1 MKTTLDENSIQDV
14 LHDLDQ
20 ANHQLARN
28 YPGETSRRQPVHT
41 IYGGAHLFKFDTAA
55 KMGRI
60 ALKSLQDYA
69 PNFVILA
76 QCLQIPGYD
85 SLPIDELEIAE
96 LVKRVK
102 ESGQDPIHRSIWLAH
117 TVYERIL
124 HKLETE
130 PVEDFRLDFEDGFGN
145 RPDAEE
151 DEVAIE
157 SAKAVA
163 RGMREGTI
171 PPYIGIRIKPF
182 NSECSR
188 RGIRTLDLFLGSLIQ
203 ETNGQLPENFVV
215 TLPKVEIPQQV
226 SALVSLF
233 EKMEDEHGLKH
244 GSLEM
249 EIMIET
255 TQSIFDAQGRATVR
269 LLTEAAK
276 GRCIGAH
283 FGTYDYTASCSVTA
297 QHQQMDNP
305 VCDFARH
312 VMKVALGGS
321 GIFLSDGATNVMP
334 VGPHRPQDTQPLTPR
349 QIEENINIVQRAW
362 KLDYDHIQHSLSHAY
377 YQGWDLHPHQIPIRY
392 AACYTFFLEGFQAAA
407 TRLRNFME
415 KAAQATLTDDVF
427 DDAATGQGLLNYFL
441 RALNCGA
448 ISEKEVEQTGLS
460 LEEIRSRSFLK
471 ILENR
476 RSQSKG

>member
-1 MKTTLDENSIQDV
+1 MKTTLNENAIQDILQALDKANSV
-14 LHDLDQ
+14 LAKQ
-20 ANHQLARN
+20 
-28 YPGETSRRQPVHT
+28 YPGETARRQPVHT

-60 ALKSLQDYA
+60 AIKSLQDYA

-76 QCLQIPGYD
+76 QCLQIPGYE
-85 SLPIDELEIAE
+85 SLPTDELEIAN
-96 LVKRVK
+96 LVQSIK
-102 ESGQDPIHRSIWLAH
+102 ESEEIPNHRPIWLAH

-124 HKLETE
+124 HKLQTE

-151 DEVAIE
+151 DEVAIQ
-157 SAKAVA
+157 AARAVA
-163 RGMREGTI
+163 QGMREGTI

-182 NSECSR
+182 NAECSR
-188 RGIRTLDLFLGSLIQ
+188 RGIRTLDLFMASLI
-203 ETNGQLPENFVV
+203 EATDGKLPQNFVV
-215 TLPKVEIPQQV
+215 TLPKVEIPEQV
-226 SALVSLF
+226 STLVSLF
-233 EKMEDEHGLKH
+233 EKIEKEHGLAA
-244 GSLEM
+244 GTLEM

-255 TQSIFDAQGRATVR
+255 TQSIFDSEGRATVR
-269 LLTEAAK
+269 HLTNAAN

-321 GIFLSDGATNVMP
+321 GIFLSDGATNQMP
-334 VGPHRPQDTQPLTPR
+334 VGPHRPGEGHSLTPR
-349 QIEENINIVQRAW
+349 QIEENIRIVQRAW
-362 KLDYDHIQHSLSHAY
+362 KLDYDHIQHSLIHAY

-427 DDAATGQGLLNYFL
+427 DDAATGQGLLNYFI

-448 ISEKEVEQTGLS
+448 ISETEVAQTGLT
-460 LEEIRSRSFLK
+460 LDEIRSRSFLK
-471 ILENR
+471 ILQNR
-476 RSQSKG
+476 RSKSIG